1 MKQVKIDRY
10 NLTIGIRQN
19 SMNET
24 LNIAEQTLVLHRHPR
39 HKQETLQA
47 WDSADEYLI
56 NYFNENQLE
65 KHLGED
71 EQMLLINDGFGA
83 LSCYFQE
90 FERTVVSDSYLSL
103 SSIKLN
109 MQRNNCPADNILIQ
123 DSLQSLPK
131 NVKIVLIKVP
141 KTLAYLEFL
150 LQQLRDVLSPETI
163 VVAAGKVNMIH
174 NSTLQ
179 LFEQYIGTT
188 KTSLAKKKSRLIFSL
203 VEQQNIPE
211 KEIALTWEIEKYDW
225 KIHNHANVFSR
236 NHLDIGGRYLMDNL
250 PEGDFSKIVD
260 LGCGNGV
267 VGMAASETYPEA
279 QVTFIDES
287 YMAIDSARINMLKNL
302 PEEQTDKAR
311 FVVNN
316 GLVGFK
322 PRSYD
327 LILCNP
333 PFHQQQAITDHIAWS
348 MFNDARFCLVD
359 GGELVIVGNRHLDYQ
374 DKLERIFGNCELIT
388 ENKKFVILRAVK
400 ED

>member
-1 MKQVKIDRY
+1 
-10 NLTIGIRQN
+10 
-19 SMNET
+19 MNET
-24 LNIAEQTLVLHRHPR
+24 LNIAVQTLVLHRHPR

-56 NYFNENQLE
+56 NYFNENELAKQIREEDQL
-65 KHLGED
+65 
-71 EQMLLINDGFGA
+71 LLINDGFGA

-90 FERTVVSDSYLSL
+90 FQRTVISDSYLSL

-109 MQRNNCPADNILIQ
+109 MLRNNCPENNILIQ
-123 DSLQSLPK
+123 DSLQKIPN

-141 KTLAYLEFL
+141 KTLAYLEYL
-150 LQQLRDVLSPETI
+150 LQQLREVITPDTLVI
-163 VVAAGKVNMIH
+163 AAGKVNMIH
-174 NSTLQ
+174 NSTLA
-179 LFEQYIGTT
+179 LFDQYIGTT

-203 VEQQNIPE
+203 VESQQIAE
-211 KEIALTWEIEKYDW
+211 KEIAITWEIEKLQW

-236 NHLDIGGRYLMDNL
+236 NHLDIGGRFLMDNL
-250 PEGDFSKIVD
+250 PSGDFSKVVD
-260 LGCGNGV
+260 LGCGNGII
-267 VGMAASETYPEA
+267 GMAASMAYPNA

-302 PEEQTDKAR
+302 PEEQTEKAR

-322 PRSYD
+322 ANSYD

-348 MFNDARFCLVD
+348 MFNDARFCLVE

-374 DKLERIFGNCELIT
+374 DKLERIFGNCELVT

-400 ED
+400 MA

>member
-1 MKQVKIDRY
+1 
-10 NLTIGIRQN
+10 
-19 SMNET
+19 MNES
-24 LNIAEQTLVLHRHPR
+24 LNIADQELVLHRHPR
-39 HKQETLQA
+39 HKKETLQA

-56 NYFNENQLE
+56 NYFTENELG
-65 KHLGED
+65 KHIGEG

-83 LSCYFQE
+83 LSCFFQD
-90 FERTVVSDSYLSL
+90 FERTVITDSYLSL

-109 MQRNNCPADNILIQ
+109 MQRNNCPEHNILLQ
-123 DSLQSLPK
+123 DSLQSFPE
-131 NVKIVLIKVP
+131 NVKVVLIKVP
-141 KTLAYLEFL
+141 KTLSYLEYI
-150 LQQLRDVLSPETI
+150 LQQLRSVVSPDTI
-163 VVAAGKVNMIH
+163 IVAAGKVNMIH

-203 VEQQNIPE
+203 VEQKEIPE
-211 KEIALTWEIEKYDW
+211 KEVALTWEIEKQQW

-250 PEGDFSKIVD
+250 PEGDFTKVVD

-267 VGMAASETYPEA
+267 VGMAAAQAYPDA
-279 QVTFIDES
+279 QITFIDES
-287 YMAIDSARINMLKNL
+287 YMAVDSARINMLKNF
-302 PEEQTDKAR
+302 EEEESETAR

-348 MFNDARFCLVD
+348 MFNDAHFCLA
-359 GGELVIVGNRHLDYQ
+359 GNGELVIVGNRHLDYQ
-374 DKLERIFGNCELIT
+374 DKLERIFGNCELVT

-400 ED
+400 MD

>member
-1 MKQVKIDRY
+1 
-10 NLTIGIRQN
+10 
-19 SMNET
+19 MNEI
-24 LNIAEQTLVLHRHPR
+24 LNIQDQTLVLHRHPKN
-39 HKQETLQA
+39 KQEKLQA

-56 NYFNENQLE
+56 NYFSENELE
-65 KHLGED
+65 KQLKED
-71 EQMLLINDGFGA
+71 DQLLLINDNFGA

-90 FERTVVSDSYLSL
+90 FERTTISDSYISL
-103 SSIKLN
+103 SSTKLN
-109 MQRNNCPADNILIQ
+109 MQRNNCPENNILLQ
-123 DSLQSLPK
+123 DALQRFPK

-141 KTLAYLEFL
+141 KTLAYLEYL
-150 LQQLRDVLSPETI
+150 LQQLREVISPETI
-163 VVAAGKVNMIH
+163 IVAAGKVNMIH

-179 LFEQYIGTT
+179 LFEKYIGTT

-203 VEQQNIPE
+203 VEQQEIPE
-211 KEIALTWEIEKYDW
+211 KEIALTWDAEKHDW

-236 NHLDIGGRYLMDNL
+236 NHLDIGGRYLMDHL
-250 PEGDFSKIVD
+250 PEGSFNKVVD

-267 VGMAASETYPEA
+267 VGMAAAVAYPKA
-279 QVTFIDES
+279 NITFIDES
-287 YMAIDSARINMLKNL
+287 YMAVDSARINMLKNFE
-302 PEEQTDKAR
+302 EEQSDNAR

-322 PRSYD
+322 ANSYD

-374 DKLERIFGNCELIT
+374 DKLERIFGNCELVT

-400 ED
+400 MD

>member
-1 MKQVKIDRY
+1 MLRY
-10 NLTIGIRQN
+10 NLTTLIRQN
-19 SMNET
+19 SMNEI

-39 HKQETLQA
+39 NKQETLQA

-56 NYFNENQLE
+56 NYFNDNQLE
-65 KHLGED
+65 KQLAEN
-71 EQMLLINDGFGA
+71 EQILLLNDGFGA
-83 LSCYFQE
+83 LSCYFHN
-90 FERTVVSDSYLSL
+90 FDRTVISDSYLSIN
-103 SSIKLN
+103 SIKLN
-109 MQRNNCPADNILIQ
+109 MQRNNCSEENILLQ
-123 DSLQSLPK
+123 DSLQDFAK

-141 KTLAYLEFL
+141 KTLSYLEYQ
-150 LQQLRDVLSPETI
+150 LQQLRKVISPDTI
-163 VVAAGKVNMIH
+163 IVAAGKVNMIH
-174 NSTLQ
+174 TSTLQ
-179 LFEQYIGTT
+179 LFEKYIGTT

-203 VEQQNIPE
+203 VETQEVPE
-211 KEIALTWEIEKYDW
+211 KEIALTWEIEKLDW

-236 NHLDIGGRYLMDNL
+236 NHLDIGGRFLMDNL

-267 VGMAASETYPEA
+267 VGMAASQAYPKA
-279 QVTFIDES
+279 QITFIDES
-287 YMAIDSARINMLKNL
+287 YMAVDSARINMLKNL
-302 PEEQTDKAR
+302 PEEQTENAR

-348 MFNDARFCLVD
+348 MFNDARFCLVE

-374 DKLERIFGNCELIT
+374 DKLERIFGNCELVA

-400 ED
+400 ID

>member
-1 MKQVKIDRY
+1 
-10 NLTIGIRQN
+10 
-19 SMNET
+19 MNET

-39 HKQETLQA
+39 NKQETLQA

-56 NYFNENQLE
+56 NYFTDNELG
-65 KHLGED
+65 KHLGAD
-71 EQMLLINDGFGA
+71 EQMLLINDSFGA

-90 FERTVVSDSYLSL
+90 IERTAISDSYISL

-109 MQRNNCPADNILIQ
+109 MQRNNCSEENIVVQ
-123 DSLQSLPK
+123 DSLQNFPS
-131 NVKIVLIKVP
+131 NVKIVLIKIP
-141 KTLAYLEFL
+141 KTLSYLEFL
-150 LQQLRDVLSPETI
+150 LQKLREVITPETI
-163 VVAAGKVNMIH
+163 IVAAGKVNMIH
-174 NSTLQ
+174 NSTLA
-179 LFEQYIGTT
+179 LFEQYIGST

-211 KEIALTWEIEKYDW
+211 KEIAITWEIEKQQW

-236 NHLDIGGRYLMDNL
+236 NHLDIGGRFLMDNL
-250 PEGDFSKIVD
+250 PEGPFSKVVD
-260 LGCGNGV
+260 LGCGNGI
-267 VGMAASETYPEA
+267 VGMAAAEAYPNA

-287 YMAIDSARINMLKNL
+287 YMAIDSARINMAKNL
-302 PEEQTDKAR
+302 PEDQSENAR

-322 PRSYD
+322 PKTYD

-333 PFHQQQAITDHIAWS
+333 PFHQQQAITDNIAWS

-374 DKLERIFGNCELIT
+374 DKLERIFGNCELVS
-388 ENKKFVILRAVK
+388 ENQKFVILRAVK

>member
-1 MKQVKIDRY
+1 
-10 NLTIGIRQN
+10 
-19 SMNET
+19 MNET
-24 LNIAEQTLVLHRHPR
+24 LNIADQTLVLHRHPR
-39 HKQETLQA
+39 NKQETLQA

-56 NYFNENQLE
+56 NYFNDNQLA
-65 KHLGED
+65 KHLGD
-71 EQMLLINDGFGA
+71 GEQMLLINDSFGA

-90 FERTVVSDSYLSL
+90 FDRTVVSDSYLSL

-109 MQRNNCPADNILIQ
+109 MQRNNCSEENLLIQ
-123 DSLQSLPK
+123 DSLQSLPT

-150 LQQLRDVLSPETI
+150 LQQLREVLSPETL

-174 NSTLQ
+174 NSTLN

-203 VEQQNIPE
+203 VEAQNVPE
-211 KEIALTWEIEKYDW
+211 KEIPITWEMEKQQW

-236 NHLDIGGRYLMDNL
+236 NHLDIGGRFLMDNL

-260 LGCGNGV
+260 LGCGNGI
-267 VGMAASETYPEA
+267 VGMAAAAAYPEA
-279 QVTFIDES
+279 QITFIDES
-287 YMAIDSARINMLKNL
+287 YMAIDSTRINMLKNL
-302 PEEQTDKAR
+302 PEEQTENTR

-333 PFHQQQAITDHIAWS
+333 PFHQQQAITDNIAWS
-348 MFNDARFCLVD
+348 MFNDARFCLVE

-374 DKLERIFGNCELIT
+374 DKLERIFGNCELVI